1 MIKKDTIEYRLVS
14 LIGLAGEIKTDELY
28 KLAYGKEYIRKTISR
43 LNSNGYIKVYKYCYE
58 KLQMALHDQ
67 HVTRW
72 FATGIAGLSVVA
84 DSFSAIKYA
93 NVKPIKD
100 ENGKVTYQN
109 VLNKIE
115 EYFK

>member
-58 KLQMALHDQ
+58 KYLRLTEDRFGEIIDSGHYIYQE
-67 HVTRW
+67 
-72 FATGIAGLSVVA
+72 GLGDVHEW
-84 DSFSAIKYA
+84 I
-93 NVKPIKD
+93 
-100 ENGKVTYQN
+100 
-109 VLNKIE
+109 
-115 EYFK
+115 